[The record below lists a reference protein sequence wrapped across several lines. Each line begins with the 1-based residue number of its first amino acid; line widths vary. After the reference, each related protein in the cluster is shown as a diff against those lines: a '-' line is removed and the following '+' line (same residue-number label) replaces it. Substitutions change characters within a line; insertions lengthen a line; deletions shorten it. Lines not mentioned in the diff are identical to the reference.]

1 MSKSTNRLDVLSAVI
16 LAFAT
21 VLSSWCAFQSS
32 QWNGEQ
38 YFRIDDENLA
48 ESKRLQAEINA
59 MQRKSGETNYF
70 LYYLQAVREKDT
82 VHARFLM
89 NRFPP
94 HMRKAFDAWMAT
106 DPYRNGAA
114 PASPFQMAEYVLPEL
129 QEAAVYRKQSR
140 AFKTSAN
147 EADRNSDNYLLL
159 SILISTVLFFTGLS
173 GFTGSGKYQKILL
186 YTGLVMMLIVIVA
199 MLRLPVL
206 I

>member
-1 MSKSTNRLDVLSAVI
+1 MSKPNNKLDVLSAVI

-48 ESKRLQAEINA
+48 ESKRLQAEITA
-59 MQRKSGETNYF
+59 MQRKAGETNYF
-70 LYYLQAVREKDT
+70 LYYLQSVREKDT
-82 VHARFLM
+82 AHARFLM

-94 HMRKAFDAWMAT
+94 HMRKAFDAWMTT
-106 DPYRNGAA
+106 DPYRNNAA
-114 PASPFQMAEYVLPEL
+114 PASPFVMPEYVLPEL
-129 QEAAVYRKQSR
+129 DEAAVYRKQSR
-140 AFKTSAN
+140 AFKSSAN

-173 GFTGSGKYQKILL
+173 GFTGSGKYQKVLL
-186 YTGLVMMLIVIVA
+186 YTGLVMMVIVIIA

>member
-1 MSKSTNRLDVLSAVI
+1 MSKPTNKLDVLSAII

-38 YFRIDDENLA
+38 YFRIDDENIA
-48 ESKRLQAEINA
+48 ESKRLQAEITA
-59 MQRKSGETNYF
+59 MQRKAGETNYF

-82 VHARFLM
+82 AHARFLM
-89 NRFPP
+89 NRFPQ
-94 HMRKAFDAWMAT
+94 HMRKAFDAWMAK
-106 DPYRNGAA
+106 DPYRNAAA
-114 PASPFQMAEYVLPEL
+114 PPSPFSMPEYVLPEL
-129 QEAAVYRKQSR
+129 EEAAVYRKQSR
-140 AFKTSAN
+140 AFKSSAN

-173 GFTGSGKYQKILL
+173 GFTRSGKYQKILL
-186 YTGLVMMLIVIVA
+186 YTGLAVMLVVIIA